1 MATFTSI
8 VNGVL
13 RSSNASGLPSIYD
26 QTIAVGS
33 TITTGTAV
41 TLPSAQTYTSSE
53 LTVELNT
60 VVLEPGVDFNYVG
73 SGARTQITLTF
84 DLISGDRLRFQ
95 ILRNF

>member
-26 QTIAVGS
+26 QTIAVAS

-41 TLPSAQTYTSSE
+41 TLPASQTYTSSE

-73 SGARTQITLTF
+73 TGARTQITLTF
-84 DLISGDRLRFQ
+84 DLINGDRLRFQ
-95 ILRNF
+95 IMRNF